1 MASADNDD
9 NSNNNRMNP
18 DHINFDYNGIY
29 NGHKDGREK
38 GHNNGTDSR
47 LRSQNTAFLEHSDGI
62 DCK

>member
-1 MASADNDD
+1 
-9 NSNNNRMNP
+9 MNP